1 LDEQIFPCTDLF
13 VETLAKSEVQQ
24 SLAKKGL
31 TLVAREQQTPA
42 ALRGYQKEEAVR

>member
-31 TLVAREQQTPA
+31 TLVAREQTPA